1 MKKRNDYKIVTKAS
15 RGQYTFLTSAKNPIK
30 ALERLITASNDF
42 KGVKNEKSITIK
54 IKELK

>member
-1 MKKRNDYKIVTKAS
+1 MKKRKDYKIVTEAGGS
-15 RGQYTFLTSAKNPIK
+15 YTFLTSAKNPIK
-30 ALERLITASNDF
+30 ALERLITVSNDF

>member
-1 MKKRNDYKIVTKAS
+1 MKKRLSYKIVTKAS
-15 RGQYTFLTSAKNPIK
+15 GGQYTFLTRVKNPIK

-54 IKELK
+54 ITELK